1 MINSKGFAQMGR
13 KWQRLAALGRRRSP
27 LERRVPQGTTD
38 QCTTQLAQKGH
49 FVVYT
54 IDGNRFEIPVDYL
67 NNGIIELLFKLSEEE
82 FGYSPGAPIT
92 LTCDG
97 VFMEYV
103 MDLMRRQMSEEVERA
118 IVNLFILPCHQ
129 YCSLPSKIGAFS
141 QQLRVC

>member
-1 MINSKGFAQMGR
+1 MMNSKGLAQMGR
-13 KWQRLAALGRRRSP
+13 KWQRLAALGRKRFP
-27 LERRVPQGTTD
+27 LERWVFQGTTD

-54 IDGNRFEIPVDYL
+54 IDRNRFEIQVNYL

-82 FGYSPGAPIT
+82 FGYSLYGSKK

-103 MDLMRRQMSEEVERA
+103 IDLMRRQMSEEVGRA
-118 IVNLFILPCHQ
+118 IINLFIFPCHQ
-129 YCSLPSKIGAFS
+129 SCSLPNKRGAFS
-141 QQLRVC
+141 QQLRVF